1 MLRLVRHSSVPG
13 AAMPT
18 KRARPGEPSAAKAAR
33 RRSLPAAEQLE
44 AIDRPDATELAR
56 AFGVDTNAVKRV
68 RVQDQLLSLVD
79 VTMLVTG
86 NNSCYAATEIGTVRR
101 RHPDVSNK
109 IRHLKFSGRGQRP
122 TPAGDI
128 HAAVE
133 LIMLLPGRHAGLVR
147 SEAARLFVRFYG
159 GDPALA
165 EQVIHNRERQEQLAQ
180 ENPQH
185 PARAFGRAVE
195 ENSAPVHPQQLQKA
209 CEEAVARTLIPA
221 VTRVIDETFAA
232 KIDEVAQ
239 QAAAAQAQWQQAA
252 LWQLDATLREMGRF
266 SSRPVVNINTSAR
279 HEGDLDKVNVDPP
292 ETAEAA
298 APHVA
303 SSKRCSFG
311 FSKIDILRRQKLLHL
326 KGQLDKASNNQSHR
340 FDIIQKCRLVFLK
353 IPFA

>member
-1 MLRLVRHSSVPG
+1 
-13 AAMPT
+13 MPT

-128 HAAVE
+128 YAAVE

-221 VTRVIDETFAA
+221 VTWVIDETFAA